1 MKGKLAG
8 YIGTTIGFLGWV
20 IGLAVVCVLSGQ
32 TSLLARVV
40 PIGVLISLG
49 LALTVIV
56 MMECVLRVFGRGGGF
71 FQLTLWG
78 VLCLDVGILWLL
90 INHWLAP
97 MIAAEPRLVETMQHL
112 GGVYKTTDAFPLA
125 LLAAG
130 VVLLAI
136 AAGRMLRNPQS
147 GAESPPAGRGP
158 VQGQGSSTQGVSQ

>member
-8 YIGTTIGFLGWV
+8 YIGMTIGFLGWI

-40 PIGVLISLG
+40 PTGVLISLG
-49 LALTVIV
+49 LALTAIV
-56 MMECVLRVFGRGGGF
+56 MMECALRVFRGGGF

-78 VLCLDVGILWLL
+78 VLGVDVGILWLL

-125 LLAAG
+125 LLAVG

-136 AAGRMLRNPQS
+136 ATVRMLRSPRS
-147 GAESPPAGRGP
+147 GGESPPAGRGP